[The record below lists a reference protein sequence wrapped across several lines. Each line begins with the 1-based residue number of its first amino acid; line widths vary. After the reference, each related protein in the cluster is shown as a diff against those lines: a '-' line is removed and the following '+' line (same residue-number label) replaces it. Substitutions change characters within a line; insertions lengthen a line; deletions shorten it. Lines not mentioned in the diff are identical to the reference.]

1 MIPKITRGGN
11 TRGLLLYLIGKGRRE
26 EHVDPRLVAGSAEA
40 MMIAGGRVLE
50 GGARDAAQLARFLD
64 EPRETFGTQVRIA
77 ERDPN
82 GKVVGSRDAHVWHTS
97 LSLHPDEPA
106 LSDERWGEIAE
117 RFISEMGF
125 AGETARAQCRW
136 VAVRHG
142 ESTGGSD
149 HVHLVVGLVAE
160 DGSKASVHFER
171 KRAQQAARLL
181 EREFGLRELES
192 RGRGA
197 GSRGLE
203 PGEIAAD
210 HRRGVGVGERGEHA
224 ERSSRQRLERVVR
237 ACASASRTEAEF
249 VARLREQGVHARAR
263 YGKGGRREA
272 VGYSVRLAGPS
283 EGRERTVWYG
293 GGKLARDLT
302 LPALRR
308 SWGQDHGEEQRAAE
322 AWGSTSAR
330 GPRSATERR
339 AELEERGLLWHRCTA
354 EIERVRLQLR
364 AAGTDP
370 AACAHAA
377 REGAAVLA
385 AWSIDLEGE
394 QPGPLA
400 RASRQLA
407 RSAELPAYTPAP
419 RRPLSRAS
427 GLALFMLAAGRP
439 DSAVGWLL
447 VCRELGLLAGEIG
460 RVHRARGELQRAHE
474 IETDLH
480 GELEQIRARIEADRP
495 EPVAVELDAEA
506 EAARRAR
513 DPLGPATRQ
522 APERPAAVDDVDA
535 VKRLIDPT
543 RRRRPRQR

>member
-26 EHVDPRLVAGSAEA
+26 EHVDPRLVAGSPEA

-77 ERDPN
+77 ERDQN

-117 RFISEMGF
+117 RFVAEMGF

-160 DGSKASVHFER
+160 DGSKANVHFER

-237 ACASASRTEAEF
+237 ACAGASRTEAEF
-249 VARLREQGVHARAR
+249 VAGCASRGCTPVRGTGRVGRARWSATRSGWRARAR
-263 YGKGGRREA
+263 AVRGRCGTAAGGSRVTCRCRRCGAAGGRTMASSSAA
-272 VGYSVRLAGPS
+272 VAEWSSGSGAG
-283 EGRERTVWYG
+283 
-293 GGKLARDLT
+293 
-302 LPALRR
+302 
-308 SWGQDHGEEQRAAE
+308 QRPAAE
-322 AWGSTSAR
+322 R
-330 GPRSATERR
+330 Q
-339 AELEERGLLWHRCTA
+339 AELQERGLVWHRCTM
-354 EIERVRLQLR
+354 EIERVRLGLR

-370 AACAHAA
+370 
-377 REGAAVLA
+377 
-385 AWSIDLEGE
+385 
-394 QPGPLA
+394 
-400 RASRQLA
+400 
-407 RSAELPAYTPAP
+407 
-419 RRPLSRAS
+419 
-427 GLALFMLAAGRP
+427 
-439 DSAVGWLL
+439 
-447 VCRELGLLAGEIG
+447 G
-460 RVHRARGELQRAHE
+460 RVRARGAGGRRGA
-474 IETDLH
+474 
-480 GELEQIRARIEADRP
+480 GGVVDRP
-495 EPVAVELDAEA
+495 GGR
-506 EAARRAR
+506 AARRA
-513 DPLGPATRQ
+513 GAG
-522 APERPAAVDDVDA
+522 EPAARPLRRA
-535 VKRLIDPT
+535 VRLIIAGAGGAAVAVAGVGAGVVHA
-543 RRRRPRQR
+543 RRRAA

>member
-1 MIPKITRGGN
+1 MRLP
-11 TRGLLLYLIGKGRRE
+11 LPCPPQLIELSGYT
-26 EHVDPRLVAGSAEA
+26 
-40 MMIAGGRVLE
+40 GGRVLE
-50 GGARDAAQLARFLD
+50 GGARDAAAVARFLD

-77 ERDPN
+77 ERDSD

-106 LSDERWGEIAE
+106 LSDERWGQIAE

-125 AGETARAQCRW
+125 AGEGARAQCRW

-210 HRRGVGVGERGEHA
+210 RRRGVGVGERGEHA

-237 ACASASRTEAEF
+237 ACAGASRTESEF
-249 VARLREQGVHARAR
+249 VARLREQGVNARAR
-263 YGKGGRREA
+263 YGTGGTSSV

-283 EGRERTVWYG
+283 EGRARTVWYG
-293 GGKLARDLT
+293 GGRLARDLS

-308 SWGQDHGEEQRAAE
+308 GWGQEHGEQQRAVAE
-322 AWGSTSAR
+322 WGSGSALVSDRPPSAR
-330 GPRSATERR
+330 RSSGSVAWCGIAARWRSSGCGSGCAPRAPIPWR
-339 AELEERGLLWHRCTA
+339 ARTR
-354 EIERVRLQLR
+354 RVRAPR
-364 AAGTDP
+364 
-370 AACAHAA
+370 CW
-377 REGAAVLA
+377 RRVV
-385 AWSIDLEGE
+385 DLEGE
-394 QPGPLA
+394 QPGALA
-400 RASRQLA
+400 RAAGSSPAQ
-407 RSAELPAYTPAP
+407 RSCPP
-419 RRPLSRAS
+419 RRRRRGAAAASRAS

-460 RVHRARGELQRAHE
+460 RVHRARGELQRVHE
-474 IETDLH
+474 IETDLN
-480 GELEQIRARIEADRP
+480 GELQQIRARIDADRP
-495 EPVAVELDAEA
+495 DSGPVELDAES

-513 DPLGPATRQ
+513 EPLGPATRE
-522 APERPAAVDDVDA
+522 APQRPVDVDDVEA

-543 RRRRPRQR
+543 RRRPRHR